1 MSTEGQC
8 GFVAFRACYKK
19 PSFTNPKIL
28 GRSKKGVKLISVGID
43 KCLACQSLLFP
54 HKTWLISKMLPR
66 KNHITSHC
74 HHQ

>member
-28 GRSKKGVKLISVGID
+28 GRSKKGVKLIYVGID
-43 KCLACQSLLFP
+43 KFLACQSLLFP
-54 HKTWLISKMLPR
+54 HKT
-66 KNHITSHC
+66 
-74 HHQ
+74 